1 MTARMKAL
9 LLVTLVCAGL
19 GACSSPRHWGE
30 TEDMHLPA
38 GIGPETSDLK
48 RSPCACL
55 EVPQDF
61 GGRNV

>member
-1 MTARMKAL
+1 MIARMKML
-9 LLVTLVCAGL
+9 FLVTLVCLAAT
-19 GACSSPRHWGE
+19 ACTSPRHWGE
-30 TEDMHLPA
+30 TEDMPLPA

-61 GGRNV
+61 GGLKA

>member
-1 MTARMKAL
+1 MSTRIKAL
-9 LLVTLVCAGL
+9 FLLTLACVGL
-19 GACSSPRHWGE
+19 GACSSPRYWGE
-30 TEDMHLPA
+30 SEDMPLPA

-61 GGRNV
+61 GGLQG

>member
-1 MTARMKAL
+1 MIARMKVL

-19 GACSSPRHWGE
+19 GACASARSWGE
-30 TEDMHLPA
+30 TEDMPLPA
-38 GIGPETSDLK
+38 GIGPETPDLK

-61 GGRNV
+61 GGFNA